1 MITIKDNKV
10 NLCDSCSYEHAECPS
25 ALTNV
30 MFGDGVGNDNICAC
44 SKYKPGVK
52 NAAKVAKKSD
62 FSYKK
67 SPFIEKFEFVY
78 NKDFDTSKK
87 IDEIGCLYDWEINSS
102 KETREAKV
110 TLNIKFGNKED
121 KDCPFFIDTTV
132 SLSVVWGGES
142 DERAASVLEAAML
155 AHLVSYLRPII
166 VQMTANTPYGVFHVP
181 FLDLS
186 KEEEKK

>member
-102 KETREAKV
+102 KETRETKG
-110 TLNIKFGNKED
+110 TLNIKFGDKED
-121 KDCPFFIDTTV
+121 KGCPFYIDVTI
-132 SLSVVWGGES
+132 SMSAVWGGES
-142 DERAASVLEAAML
+142 DVIEAAML
-155 AHLVSYLRPII
+155 VHLVSYLRPII

-186 KEEEKK
+186 DEKEKSM